1 MDKALQLHGYMGFG
15 KTKNTF
21 DNKTIKTITDYCPF
35 CNSHGI
41 LRKKQ
46 THVNGWS
53 YACKKCFDFFGNPI
67 FRKVTKK
74 QMSKAIEHNEFPDFG
89 FFNGLHYGYP
99 LCCIMWFIGNCK
111 VNGIG
116 YKIPEYASC
125 KIEIMIDGIIYSS
138 QMYDLGFID
147 QQLQVL
153 VKILEAIKHE

>member
-125 KIEIMIDGIIYSS
+125 KIEEKAGRRLCPKCIIKE
-138 QMYDLGFID
+138 
-147 QQLQVL
+147 LQ
-153 VKILEAIKHE
+153 KCI